1 VMPVPSVREGSVGER
16 KKTVAVYPGTFD
28 PVHYGHIDIVQ
39 RAAKIF
45 DYLIVAIYDRPLK
58 NLLFS
63 TAERLEMMQKALEKL
78 ENVEVTTYR
87 GITAEYMR
95 QRQAQVIVRGL
106 RVTHDF
112 ELEYQM
118 ALTNKKLAPEIESVC
133 LMTSLEHAFVSSSI
147 LKEIALAGGD
157 VNSMAPPHVVT
168 ALHRKFAALGD
179 ESAGRV
185 KIVSLIE

>member
-1 VMPVPSVREGSVGER
+1 VLPVSPVLSKPGEG

-28 PVHYGHIDIVQ
+28 PVHYGHIDIAQ
-39 RAAKIF
+39 RAARIF

-63 TAERLEMMQKALEKL
+63 ARERLEMMQKALEEL
-78 ENVEVTTYR
+78 ENVEVTTYS
-87 GITAEYMR
+87 GITAEYVR

-106 RVTHDF
+106 RVTFDF

-133 LMTSLEHAFVSSSI
+133 LMTSLEHAFVSSSLI
-147 LKEIALAGGD
+147 KEIALAGGNL
-157 VNSMAPPHVVT
+157 NSMAPPHVVT
-168 ALHRKFAALGD
+168 ALRRRFAALGD
-179 ESAGRV
+179 ESAGKV

>member
-1 VMPVPSVREGSVGER
+1 VL

-28 PVHYGHIDIVQ
+28 PVHYGHIDVVQ
-39 RAAKIF
+39 RSAEIF

-63 TAERLEMMQKALEKL
+63 TADRLWMMQKALEGL
-78 ENVEVTTYR
+78 ENVEVTTYS
-87 GITAEYMR
+87 GITTEYVR
-95 QRQAQVIVRGL
+95 QRQARVIVRGL
-106 RVTHDF
+106 RVMHDF

-147 LKEIALAGGD
+147 LKEIALAGGN

-168 ALHRKFAALGD
+168 ALHKKFVALGD
-179 ESAGRV
+179 ESLGKV